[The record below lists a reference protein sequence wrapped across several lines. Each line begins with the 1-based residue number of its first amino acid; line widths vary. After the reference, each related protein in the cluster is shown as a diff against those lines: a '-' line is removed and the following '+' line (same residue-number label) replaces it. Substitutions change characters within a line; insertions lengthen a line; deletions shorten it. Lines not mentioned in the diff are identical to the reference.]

1 MNAFINAVL
10 MVAIAVVLAVVGPE
24 IDRRASETPATQ
36 DAIEQANKQERFE
49 RAAQQAC
56 GMNSAWK
63 LTDVPG
69 QIVCLSKK
77 GKRMSMA
84 SL

>member
-1 MNAFINAVL
+1 MNALINAVL
-10 MVAIAVVLAVVGPE
+10 MVAVAVALAYVGPE

-36 DAIEQANKQERFE
+36 DAIEQAQKQERFE

-63 LTDVPG
+63 MTDTPN
-69 QIVCLSKK
+69 QIICLNKK
-77 GKRMSMA
+77 GKKAVTA

>member
-1 MNAFINAVL
+1 MNALVNATL
-10 MVAIAVVLAVVGPE
+10 MFAVAFVLAVVGPE
-24 IDRRASETPATQ
+24 IDRRTSETPATQ

>member
-1 MNAFINAVL
+1 MNALINAVL

-24 IDRRASETPATQ
+24 IDRRASETQATQ

-56 GMNSAWK
+56 GMSSAWK

>member
-24 IDRRASETPATQ
+24 IDRRASDTPATQ
-36 DAIEQANKQERFE
+36 DAIEQAQKQERFE

-56 GMNSAWK
+56 GMNSAWRM
-63 LTDVPG
+63 TDVPG
-69 QIVCLSKK
+69 TIVCLSKK